1 MPNIDLKTF
10 TIVKNFYFSKENLCV
25 FTPLSLIGELKI
37 YLPNVTNND
46 INLLKQ
52 FSCRI
57 TNILKY

>member
-10 TIVKNFYFSKENLCV
+10 TIVKNFDFSKENLCV

-52 FSCRI
+52 F
-57 TNILKY
+57 